1 MWRSCIAGPCLL
13 LLLLQIPTMQTD
25 GDSGLMSVDPKG
37 LDSHGN
43 KKGIDRLTYRNS
55 KHFFVLTIYGCSRS
69 RLVK

>member
-1 MWRSCIAGPCLL
+1 
-13 LLLLQIPTMQTD
+13 MQTD